1 MTYLTGMPSRIL
13 TLLFVAAFISGCT
26 NYAANNYNP
35 AVSAP
40 TDTDLVRNSY
50 NAAEQLLGGSQVPL
64 SKDRPILVASLVSVA
79 NLESSSNLGRIVSE
93 QITSRLVQLG
103 YATREMKFRGS
114 FLVRKGGGQFVLS
127 RQVQAISKKQE
138 AQAVITGVY
147 AVARNG
153 VYVTLRLI
161 RAEDSTVISS
171 YDYRLPMG
179 PDMVALLDPFGR
191 IDY

>member
-1 MTYLTGMPSRIL
+1 MTYLTGMSSRIV
-13 TLLFVAAFISGCT
+13 TLLFVAAFIGGCA
-26 NYAANNYNP
+26 NYAANN
-35 AVSAP
+35 SASVTAP
-40 TDTDLVRNSY
+40 PDADLVRNSH
-50 NAAEQLLGGSQVPL
+50 NAADQLLGGSQVPL

-93 QITSRLVQLG
+93 QIASRLVQLG
-103 YATREMKFRGS
+103 YETREMKFRGS
-114 FLVRKGGGQFVLS
+114 FLVRKGGGEFVLS
-127 RQVQAISKKQE
+127 RRVQAISKKQE

-147 AVARNG
+147 AVAQNG

-179 PDMVALLDPFGR
+179 PDTVALLDPFSR
-191 IDY
+191 LDY